1 MITKWV
7 SLGLY
12 LLLALLP
19 FQIRYIITPSD
30 NQFGIISLYLFD
42 IILVLLGIIWLWY
55 WYTHKTIKPQWQ
67 SIWLGLV
74 IVLLGV
80 LSSYFADDQTVALYY
95 WIQLAL
101 GLWLIA
107 IVATVPLQ
115 QSMVLSIFVI
125 NGLIQA
131 GAAIIQFIT
140 QHVVASTWLG
150 IAAQTPETSGVAVVV
165 TTTGR
170 WLRSYALMPHPNV
183 AAGIMVLA
191 LVALALLSYKKIFLI
206 GVAMLS
212 FGAFLTFSRSALIV
226 WCLMLIGFIFLKK
239 ISAPLMLTSLLTLV
253 VSSAV
258 FWPLVSS
265 RTLNEQYVEQLSITE
280 RQDQWQNFAELLPR
294 YWPQGI
300 GLGQYALDH
309 DQPIHNVPLM
319 MIIELGVF
327 ATIIWYWFIFRK
339 FQISHPS
346 SYLLITIFSLGL
358 FDHYWWTLPSV
369 LLLWM
374 FVVGWSYSGRYHSIN
389 QK

>member
-1 MITKWV
+1 MKSVLEIG
-7 SLGLY
+7 SY
-12 LLLALLP
+12 LLLVLLP

-30 NQFGIISLYLFD
+30 NQFAIISIYAFD
-42 IILVLLGIIWLWY
+42 VILVLLGIVWLWY

-101 GLWLIA
+101 GIWLVA

-115 QSMVLSIFVI
+115 QSIVLSIFVF

-140 QHVVASTWLG
+140 QHVVANTWLG
-150 IAAQTPETSGVAVVV
+150 IAAQTPETAGVAVVV
-165 TTTGR
+165 TATGR
-170 WLRSYALMPHPNV
+170 WLRSYAFMPHPNV
-183 AAGIMVLA
+183 AAGIIILA
-191 LVALALLSYKKIFLI
+191 LIALALLSYKKIFLI
-206 GVAMLS
+206 GIAILS
-212 FGAFLTFSRSALIV
+212 FGAFLTFSRSAIIV
-226 WCLMLIGFIFLKK
+226 WCLLLIVLAVMKK
-239 ISAPLMLTSLLTLV
+239 ISMSIILTSVLTLA
-253 VSSAV
+253 VSMAV

-265 RTLNEQYVEQLSITE
+265 RALNEQYIEQLSITE
-280 RQDQWQNFAELLPR
+280 RRDQLQNFAELLPR

-300 GLGQYALDH
+300 GIGQFALQY

-319 MIIELGVF
+319 IIIELGIF
-327 ATIIWYWFIFRK
+327 AAIIWYWFIFYKIRLA
-339 FQISHPS
+339 HPS
-346 SYLLITIFSLGL
+346 SYLLLAILLLSLL
-358 FDHYWWTLPSV
+358 DHYWWTLPSM

-374 FVVGWSYSGRYHSIN
+374 FVVGWSYQTSSAPR
-389 QK
+389 